1 MRSISSEEGNG
12 TRVIGVDN
20 ERKEEREVEK
30 GEASARVRN
39 DRREDENE
47 MRKGGK
53 EQEMTEIDGS
63 LLCGARYC
71 MCCSLATMKVNRGCH
86 DIEAVGIKWMKGG
99 TKLARRWMETL
110 VEK

>member
-1 MRSISSEEGNG
+1 
-12 TRVIGVDN
+12 
-20 ERKEEREVEK
+20 
-30 GEASARVRN
+30 
-39 DRREDENE
+39 

-53 EQEMTEIDGS
+53 EREMTEIDGS

-86 DIEAVGIKWMKGG
+86 DIEAVGIKWMKGR
-99 TKLARRWMETL
+99 TKPTRRWMETL